1 MSSPK
6 RAPKPAAKTSAKGA
20 AKTVAAKTG
29 AAKTAAKPL
38 RREAAA
44 RPAPNKPDVKVLEG
58 ASADAKRLA
67 AVLER
72 AIVDGKLDLVSAE
85 ALQKLLAAAC
95 RVYTART
102 EAGEQFLPVPKN
114 SISATDV
121 MVTAS
126 GLLRAADLA
135 VFELGMWQSWTGR

>member
-6 RAPKPAAKTSAKGA
+6 RA
-20 AKTVAAKTG
+20 AKTV
-29 AAKTAAKPL
+29 AKTAAKMTAKTAAKTP
-38 RREAAA
+38 RRAATI
-44 RPAPNKPDVKVLEG
+44 RPAAKRAVATANG
-58 ASADAKRLA
+58 ASAEAKRLA

-72 AIVDGKLDLVSAE
+72 GIVDGKLDMVTAQ
-85 ALQKLLAAAC
+85 ALQKLIAAAC

-102 EAGEQFLPVPKN
+102 EAGEQFMPVPKN

-121 MVTAS
+121 MVMAS

>member
-6 RAPKPAAKTSAKGA
+6 RAAKSGSKAA
-20 AKTVAAKTG
+20 AKTV
-29 AAKTAAKPL
+29 
-38 RREAAA
+38 RRAPAV
-44 RPAPNKPDVKVLEG
+44 RPAVKPKMQVVEG
-58 ASADAKRLA
+58 ASADAIRVA
-67 AVLER
+67 AVIER
-72 AIVDGKLDLVSAE
+72 SIVEGKLDMVSAE

-95 RVYTART
+95 RLFTARM
-102 EAGEQFLPVPKN
+102 EAGEQLAAVPKN

-126 GLLRAADLA
+126 GLLKAVDLA

>member
-6 RAPKPAAKTSAKGA
+6 RAARVFARNVAKPAAKTARH
-20 AKTVAAKTG
+20 
-29 AAKTAAKPL
+29 P
-38 RREAAA
+38 AAA
-44 RPAPNKPDVKVLEG
+44 RPALKPKVEVVDG
-58 ASADAKRLA
+58 ASAEAKRLA

-72 AIVDGKLDLVSAE
+72 GIVDGKLDMVSAE
-85 ALQKLLAAAC
+85 ALQKLIAAAC
-95 RVYTART
+95 RLYTARV
-102 EAGEQFLPVPKN
+102 EAGEPLTPVLKN

>member
-6 RAPKPAAKTSAKGA
+6 RATKAVTKAVAKPTRQTRHVAPVRPAAKPA
-20 AKTVAAKTG
+20 V
-29 AAKTAAKPL
+29 TAG
-38 RREAAA
+38 
-44 RPAPNKPDVKVLEG
+44 NG
-58 ASADAKRLA
+58 ASADAKRLTA
-67 AVLER
+67 ALER
-72 AIVDGKLDLVSAE
+72 GIVDGRLDVVNAE
-85 ALQKLLAAAC
+85 ALQKLIAAAC

-102 EAGEQFLPVPKN
+102 EAGEKFMPIPKN

-126 GLLRAADLA
+126 GLLRAVDLA

>member
-6 RAPKPAAKTSAKGA
+6 RAAKIVAKAIVAKAATRSAMK
-20 AKTVAAKTG
+20 
-29 AAKTAAKPL
+29 
-38 RREAAA
+38 A
-44 RPAPNKPDVKVLEG
+44 RPAVVRPQAKPDTAANG
-58 ASADAKRLA
+58 ASAEANKLA
-67 AVLER
+67 ATLER
-72 AIVDGKLDLVSAE
+72 GIVDGHLDVVTAE
-85 ALQKLLAAAC
+85 ALQKLMAAAC

-102 EAGEQFLPVPKN
+102 EAGEQFTPVPKN

-126 GLLRAADLA
+126 GLLKAADLA

>member
-6 RAPKPAAKTSAKGA
+6 RATKTVTKAATKTGSRAAAKST
-20 AKTVAAKTG
+20 
-29 AAKTAAKPL
+29 
-38 RREAAA
+38 RRAPAA
-44 RPAPNKPDVKVLEG
+44 RPAGKPKMKVVEG
-58 ASADAKRLA
+58 ASADAMRVA
-67 AVLER
+67 AVIER
-72 AIVDGKLDLVSAE
+72 SIADGKLDMVSAE

-95 RVYTART
+95 RLYTART
-102 EAGEQFLPVPKN
+102 EAGEQLATVPKN

-126 GLLRAADLA
+126 GLLKAVDLA

>member
-6 RAPKPAAKTSAKGA
+6 RATKTGSRAAKSARRA
-20 AKTVAAKTG
+20 AV
-29 AAKTAAKPL
+29 
-38 RREAAA
+38 A
-44 RPAPNKPDVKVLEG
+44 RPAGKPKMKVVEG
-58 ASADAKRLA
+58 ASADAIRVA
-67 AVLER
+67 GVIER
-72 AIVDGKLDLVSAE
+72 SIAEGKLDMVSAE

-95 RVYTART
+95 RLYTART
-102 EAGEQFLPVPKN
+102 EAGEQLATVPKN

-126 GLLRAADLA
+126 GLLKAVDLA

>member
-6 RAPKPAAKTSAKGA
+6 RAAKA
-20 AKTVAAKTG
+20 V
-29 AAKTAAKPL
+29 AKTATKAERRAVAL
-38 RREAAA
+38 RRSA
-44 RPAPNKPDVKVLEG
+44 RPKVEVVDG
-58 ASADAKRLA
+58 ASADAERLA

-72 AIVDGKLDLVSAE
+72 GIVDGKLDMVTIK
-85 ALQKLLAAAC
+85 ALQKLIAASC
-95 RVYTART
+95 RVYAARA
-102 EAGEQFLPVPKN
+102 EAGEDFTPVAKN

-126 GLLRAADLA
+126 GLLRAVDLA

>member
-6 RAPKPAAKTSAKGA
+6 RAAKNGSKASAKA
-20 AKTVAAKTG
+20 ARAPVARAS
-29 AAKTAAKPL
+29 AKPHS
-38 RREAAA
+38 A
-44 RPAPNKPDVKVLEG
+44 KPRIQVVEG
-58 ASADAKRLA
+58 ASADAIRVA
-67 AVLER
+67 AVIER
-72 AIVDGKLDLVSAE
+72 SIVDGKLDMVSAE

-95 RVYTART
+95 RLYTARI
-102 EAGEQFLPVPKN
+102 EAGEQLATVPKN

-126 GLLRAADLA
+126 GLLKAVDLA

>member
-6 RAPKPAAKTSAKGA
+6 RAAKATPKA
-20 AKTVAAKTG
+20 
-29 AAKTAAKPL
+29 AAKPATKSA
-38 RREAAA
+38 RGAVAA
-44 RPAPNKPDVKVLEG
+44 RPAGKPAVEVVDG

-72 AIVDGKLDLVSAE
+72 SIVDGKLDLVTAE
-85 ALQKLLAAAC
+85 ALQKLMAAAC
-95 RVYTART
+95 RVYTARV
-102 EAGEQFLPVPKN
+102 EAGEPITPVPKN

>member
-1 MSSPK
+1 MSSPR
-6 RAPKPAAKTSAKGA
+6 RAVAKTSAVKTSA
-20 AKTVAAKTG
+20 AKSATKAARRPG
-29 AAKTAAKPL
+29 AVPPAAKPTV
-38 RREAAA
+38 EVV
-44 RPAPNKPDVKVLEG
+44 DG
-58 ASADAKRLA
+58 ASAEAKRLA

-72 AIVDGKLDLVSAE
+72 GLVDGKLDMVTAE
-85 ALQKLLAAAC
+85 ALQKLIAAAC

-102 EAGEQFLPVPKN
+102 EAGEQFTPVLRN

-126 GLLRAADLA
+126 GLLKAVDLA

>member
-6 RAPKPAAKTSAKGA
+6 RAAKPASKAA
-20 AKTVAAKTG
+20 AKAPRRAPVAQSSV
-29 AAKTAAKPL
+29 KP
-38 RREAAA
+38 
-44 RPAPNKPDVKVLEG
+44 KIKVLEG
-58 ASADAKRLA
+58 ASADAVRVA

-72 AIVDGKLDLVSAE
+72 SIVDGKLDMVSAE

-95 RVYTART
+95 RLYTARI
-102 EAGEQFLPVPKN
+102 EAGEQLATVPKN

-126 GLLRAADLA
+126 GLLKAVDLA